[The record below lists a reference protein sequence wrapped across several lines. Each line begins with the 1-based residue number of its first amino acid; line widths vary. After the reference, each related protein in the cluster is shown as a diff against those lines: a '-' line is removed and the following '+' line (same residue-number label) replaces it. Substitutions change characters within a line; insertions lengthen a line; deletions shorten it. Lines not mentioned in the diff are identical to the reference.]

1 MNVSLFVL
9 MSMAFLMLVSVL
21 VLVLFL
27 VVVLVVV
34 FAIKFVSEF
43 VVALALELIFTQKT
57 SKSSINA
64 IFRICICEI
73 SLISVGICFWTIVPM

>member
-9 MSMAFLMLVSVL
+9 MPMAFLMLVSVL

-27 VVVLVVV
+27 VVVLVVA

-43 VVALALELIFTQKT
+43 VVALALKSIFTQKNLRVALT
-57 SKSSINA
+57 LSFVFVSAKY
-64 IFRICICEI
+64 
-73 SLISVGICFWTIVPM
+73 